1 VLGVG
6 VMLIFLF
13 LCCFLL
19 FLCSLFG
26 LFGLSVNFLL
36 KFLQLPNLKIPR
48 KIVLSVLLTIPL
60 SFILMIGSG
69 FAADSLGY
77 FPESDEA
84 MEDELTEQAEEVVAK
99 KKTEEQEEHRNTE
112 KKDNEADGDE
122 KKADK
127 SKKEQSQTTDS
138 KKREA
143 SDQDKQKK
151 QVKQEKTRGLDELK
165 VHFIDVGQADA
176 ALIQFG
182 KRTLL
187 IDTGDWRGSEVVPYL
202 EKMGVTSIDVVVG
215 SHPHAD
221 HIGQLDKV
229 IERFDV
235 GEVWMSGGTANSQV
249 FNRVISAIDAHNI
262 GYDEPRAGDRFEID
276 DLRIDI
282 LSPNNLTGD
291 LNNDSIVMKLTY
303 GSVSFLFS
311 GDAER
316 EAERKMVSSG
326 QDLRATVL
334 KVGHHGSST
343 STTSSFL
350 DKVQPKIAIIS
361 VGQNNSYG
369 HPSNEV
375 INRLKN
381 AGVELYVTMTHG
393 TIVVTT
399 KGDEV
404 NVTTGRNGTVKATKI
419 PSTSKKQKSNSS
431 KQSSTPKKESHTTS
445 ASSNCVNINEA
456 SETELQKIKH
466 IGPARASKVVEA
478 RPYDSVDDLTRVSGI
493 AEKRLAN
500 IKAEGI
506 ACVK

>member
-1 VLGVG
+1 
-6 VMLIFLF
+6 MLIFLF

-187 IDTGDWRGSEVVPYL
+187 IDTGDWQGSEVVPYL

-235 GEVWMSGGTANSQV
+235 GEVWMAGGTANSQV
-249 FNRVISAIDAHNI
+249 CNRVISAIDAHNI

-303 GSVSFLFS
+303 GSVSFLFT

-334 KVGHHGSST
+334 KVGHHG
-343 STTSSFL
+343 
-350 DKVQPKIAIIS
+350 
-361 VGQNNSYG
+361 
-369 HPSNEV
+369 
-375 INRLKN
+375 
-381 AGVELYVTMTHG
+381 
-393 TIVVTT
+393 
-399 KGDEV
+399 
-404 NVTTGRNGTVKATKI
+404 
-419 PSTSKKQKSNSS
+419 
-431 KQSSTPKKESHTTS
+431 
-445 ASSNCVNINEA
+445 
-456 SETELQKIKH
+456 
-466 IGPARASKVVEA
+466 
-478 RPYDSVDDLTRVSGI
+478 
-493 AEKRLAN
+493 
-500 IKAEGI
+500 
-506 ACVK
+506 